1 MIFVG
6 SYVLEGIL
14 LLMWLLVGSY
24 VVEGVSPFN
33 VDEARV
39 DILAWIV

>member
-1 MIFVG
+1 M
-6 SYVLEGIL
+6 LEGIL